1 MSLSFQMNLQLQVRL
16 ISLFFDDVD
25 QSYKLHYDLGEL
37 NKFLVLQG
45 DREFVDS
52 VFSDDDFILELEQY
66 IS

>member
-1 MSLSFQMNLQLQVRL
+1 MSLSFQMNLQFTGQVDFTSFL
-16 ISLFFDDVD
+16 DDVD

-52 VFSDDDFILELEQY
+52 VFQMM
-66 IS
+66 ISFLN